1 MEKKIPIIV
10 IVGPTASGK
19 TKLSVD
25 LAKRFDAEIISADSM
40 QIYKYMDIATAKV
53 HKDEMQGIPHH
64 LIDILDPSEAYNVA
78 TFVQDASRAA
88 QDIYSR
94 GKLPILAG
102 GTGLYVSSL
111 IDGITFNEDQGDTQL
126 REELYQYAKQE
137 GAEALHRKLAEVD
150 PEEAANI
157 HPNNIV
163 RVVRAIEL
171 YHTTGKPKTQHLRAS
186 KLQPSIFHPIVIGLS
201 FDDREK
207 LYQRIDLR
215 VDLMLQSGLLEET
228 KKILDMGYGLTASN
242 AIGYKELIP
251 YLSGERSLENCIEEL
266 KRNTRR
272 YAKRQLTWF
281 KRDKRT
287 HWIYSDLCSNYDE
300 ILARASE
307 IVRLGLTEMEDA
319 CEQKL

>member
-1 MEKKIPIIV
+1 MEKKIPILV
-10 IVGPTASGK
+10 VVGPTASGK

-25 LAKRFDAEIISADSM
+25 LAKRFDGEVISADSM
-40 QIYKYMDIATAKV
+40 QIYKHMDIATAKV
-53 HKDEMQGIPHH
+53 TEEEMQGIPHH
-64 LIDILDPSEAYNVA
+64 LIDLLEPSEAYNVA
-78 TFVQDASRAA
+78 AFVQDAARAA
-88 QDIYSR
+88 QDIFRR

-111 IDGITFNEDQGDTQL
+111 IDGISFSEDQGDPAL
-126 REELYQYAKQE
+126 REELFRYAELE
-137 GAEALHRKLAEVD
+137 GAEALHRKLTEVD

-171 YHTTGKPKTQHLRAS
+171 YHSTGKQKTQHLKDS
-186 KLQPSIFHPIVIGLS
+186 KRNPSIFYPIIIGLN
-201 FDDREK
+201 FADREK

-215 VDLMLQSGLLEET
+215 VDLMLQNGLLEET
-228 KKILDMGYGLTASN
+228 KRLLAMGYGLTASN
-242 AIGYKELIP
+242 AIGYKEILPCIK
-251 YLSGERSLENCIEEL
+251 GEASLESCIEEL

-287 HWIYSDLCSNYDE
+287 HWIDTDLCSSYEE
-300 ILARASE
+300 IIGKASE
-307 IVRLGLTEMEDA
+307 VVTLGLAEMEGIR
-319 CEQKL
+319 E